1 MKKVNYKSLN
11 ILIILA
17 IVYVLF
23 LMRDLWIGVFFKVL
37 AVLKPFII
45 AFAMAYAIYPF
56 LRWLQSKKIPKF
68 FAILIILVI
77 LALFIFFVVISLV
90 PVFTDQLVSL
100 FGNIMKFVSEMG
112 SKYDIDI
119 APIQTNLSTIFNT
132 ISSNVSKYISDGAIN
147 LVNSSISFV
156 SNSIIVLVAFIY
168 FLIDMDKIRDNV
180 DEFFS
185 KKSKKTYK
193 LVQDIDHVTTSYF
206 KGLFLTIL
214 IQFFE
219 YTIVFYLIG
228 HPNFLLLGVL
238 SSVSTLIPYFGGLI
252 VNIIALII
260 ASVVSPQ
267 LFVMTLIVAIVFPN
281 IDGYLISPKIY
292 GKTNNI
298 SPLLSIFAV
307 FAGGVLGGFVGILIA
322 LPLTIILRT
331 IYKSYKKDI
340 SKKIGN
346 IRGKL

>member
-56 LRWLQSKKIPKF
+56 LKWLQSKKIPKF

-168 FLIDMDKIRDNV
+168 FLIDMDKIRDNI

-193 LVQDIDHVTTSYF
+193 LVQDIDHETTSYF

-307 FAGGVLGGFVGILIA
+307 FAGGVLGGFIGILIA